1 MKRQKVII
9 RFLDGRI
16 LKGYIKELSQ
26 EHSQVSIVD
35 EKSNEQSIQLN
46 QLKAV
51 FYVKSFKGNRHYA
64 EKKTFR
70 EMDRKGKKILVRF
83 KDGESVTGH
92 LEGDVPW
99 ERGFFLESKKG
110 GFFLIP
116 SDYKSNNR
124 KIFVVS
130 ESVTNVTCF

>member
-1 MKRQKVII
+1 M
-9 RFLDGRI
+9 DGRI
-16 LKGYIKELSQ
+16 IKGYIDEFSQ
-26 EHSQVSIVD
+26 RNSHISIED
-35 EKSNEQSIQLN
+35 ESSKKQRIKLN

-51 FYVKSFKGNRHYA
+51 FYVKSFEGNKDYA

-70 EMDRKGKKILVRF
+70 EKNQKGKKLLVRF
-83 KDGESVTGH
+83 KDGESLTGH

-99 ERGFFLESKKG
+99 ERGFFLEAKKG

-124 KIFVVS
+124 KVFVVS
-130 ESVTNVTCF
+130 EAVTNVTCF

>member
-1 MKRQKVII
+1 MSKQKVII
-9 RFLDGRI
+9 RFLDGKIIR
-16 LKGYIKELSQ
+16 GYIDKFSQ
-26 EHSQVSIVD
+26 QNSHISIVD
-35 EKSNEQSIQLN
+35 EKSNKQSIQFN

-51 FYVKSFKGNRHYA
+51 FYVKSFEGNKHYA

-70 EMDRKGKKILVRF
+70 ETNQKGKKVLVRF
-83 KDGESVTGH
+83 KDGESLTGH

-116 SDYKSNNR
+116 SDYKSNNS
-124 KIFVVS
+124 KVFVVS
-130 ESVTNVTCF
+130 EAVTNVTCF

>member
-1 MKRQKVII
+1 MNKQMVII

-16 LKGYIKELSQ
+16 IRGYIDKFSQ
-26 EHSQVSIVD
+26 QNSHISIVD
-35 EKSNEQSIQLN
+35 EKSNKQSIQLN

-51 FYVKSFKGNRHYA
+51 FYVKSFEGNKHYA

-70 EMDRKGKKILVRF
+70 ETKQKGKKILVRF
-83 KDGESVTGH
+83 KDGESLTGH

-99 ERGFFLESKKG
+99 ERGFFLEPKKG

-124 KIFVVS
+124 RVFVVS
-130 ESVTNVTCF
+130 EAVTNVTCF